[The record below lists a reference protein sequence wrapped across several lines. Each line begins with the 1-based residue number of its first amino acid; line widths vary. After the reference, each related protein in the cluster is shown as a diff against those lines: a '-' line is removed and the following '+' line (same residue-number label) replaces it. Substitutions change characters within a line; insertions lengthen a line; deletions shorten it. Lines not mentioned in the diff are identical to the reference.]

1 MPKYK
6 AAPADSHAFARARP
20 NPMFPFLMV
29 LTMSSTIG
37 MRAWTTL
44 SNHFAVETANLKG
57 DQIGMIQSVREIPG
71 RLTLLAVFL
80 IRVIDEHRLSV
91 LSILLLGFGISVTG
105 LFPSYA
111 GLLATTL
118 IMSFAF
124 HYYETTNQSLTLQ
137 YFDIKVAP
145 WVFGK
150 LRSLAAASNIAIGAF
165 IYGITYFL
173 TIGKSVSLWA
183 ASS

>member
-137 YFDIKVAP
+137 YFNIKVAP

-150 LRSLAAASNIAIGAF
+150 LRSLAAAASNIAIGAF
-165 IYGITYFL
+165 I
-173 TIGKSVSLWA
+173 
-183 ASS
+183 